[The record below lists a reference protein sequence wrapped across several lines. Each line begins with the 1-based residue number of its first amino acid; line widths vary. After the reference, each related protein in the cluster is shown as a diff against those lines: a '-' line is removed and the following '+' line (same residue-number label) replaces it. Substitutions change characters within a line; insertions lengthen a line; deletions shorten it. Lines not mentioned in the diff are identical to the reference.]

1 MKARMKVLIANR
13 GEIAVRVI
21 RACREL
27 GYPTVAVYSE
37 PDRVAMHVLYADQAM
52 PIGPAP
58 SRESSLRIDRIVDA
72 AKKSGADAIHPGYGF
87 LAENAAFARACAAE
101 GITFIGPSPESIDA
115 MGSKTE
121 SRQRMQAAGVP
132 VVPGLTEAVKSFD
145 EIAAFA
151 RSAGFPIMIKA
162 SAGGGGKGLSFVAR
176 EEDLHPSFERVTSE
190 AQSFFGDGA
199 VYAEKFIASPRHI
212 EVQVLGD
219 QHGNLVYVGERECTL
234 QRRHQKVVEEC
245 PSPVVDDDLRAQL
258 GAMAVKAAAA
268 VNYYST
274 GTIECLMGPDRQFYF
289 LEMNTR
295 LQVEH
300 PVTEMV
306 WGVDLVKEQLRVAR
320 GETLSL
326 RQEELKPSGHAIECR
341 IYAEDPERKFAP
353 SPGVIRYLNL
363 PQGPGVRNENGV
375 YSGYNVP
382 VFYDPMLSKLVCHA
396 PTRGEAIER
405 MRRALIEYRV
415 DGIETTIPFFRFI
428 MDHPDFRAANFDT
441 GFIDR
446 VLPQLSLEA
455 ADGHLDDAI
464 AAAAIMSFEESQRV
478 QLPEERE
485 SAWKRAGRV
494 EGGLGK
500 GAGLFWVGEGKGEKG
515 IRGGGGGV
523 GGGTLGGGGARAG
536 GGRGLVRRPRGG
548 P

>member
-1 MKARMKVLIANR
+1 MKVLIANR

-37 PDRVAMHVLYADQAM
+37 PDRAAMHVLYADQAM

-58 SRESSLRIDRIVDA
+58 SRESYLRIDRILDA

-87 LAENAAFARACAAE
+87 LAENAEFARACVAE

-162 SAGGGGKGLSFVAR
+162 SAGGGGKGLRFVER
-176 EEDLHPSFERVTSE
+176 EEELRSAFERVTSE
-190 AQSFFGDGA
+190 AESFFGDSA
-199 VYAEKFIASPRHI
+199 VYAEKFVVSPRHI

-219 QHGNLVYVGERECTL
+219 QHGNLVHVGERECTL

-245 PSPVVDDDLRAQL
+245 PSPVVDEEMREQL
-258 GAMAVKAAAA
+258 GAMAVRAAAA
-268 VNYYST
+268 VDYYSA
-274 GTIECLMGPDRQFYF
+274 GTIECLMGPDKQFYF

-320 GETLSL
+320 GERLSV
-326 RQEELKPSGHAIECR
+326 RQKQLKPSGHAIECR
-341 IYAEDPERKFAP
+341 IYAEDPSRNFAP
-353 SPGVIRYLNL
+353 SPGLIRYINL
-363 PQGPGVRNENGV
+363 PQGPGVRNDNGV
-375 YSGYNVP
+375 YGGYTVP
-382 VFYDPMLSKLVCHA
+382 LFYDAMLSKLICHA
-396 PTRGEAIER
+396 ATRPDAIAR
-405 MRRALIEYRV
+405 MRRALMEYRV
-415 DGIETTIPFFRFI
+415 EGIQTTIPFFAFL
-428 MDHPDFRAANFDT
+428 MQQPDFAAAKFDT

-446 VLPQLSLEA
+446 LLGVMDLEHRDGNGAAEA
-455 ADGHLDDAI
+455 AVV
-464 AAAAIMSFEESQRV
+464 AAAITAFEETQQVR
-478 QLPEERE
+478 LP
-485 SAWKRAGRV
+485 SGGDSPWKWAGR
-494 EGGLGK
+494 EDAL
-500 GAGLFWVGEGKGEKG
+500 
-515 IRGGGGGV
+515 RS
-523 GGGTLGGGGARAG
+523 
-536 GGRGLVRRPRGG
+536 RR
-548 P
+548 

>member
-1 MKARMKVLIANR
+1 MKVLIANR

-37 PDRVAMHVLYADQAM
+37 PDRAALHVLYADEAM

-58 SRESSLRIDRIVDA
+58 SRESYLRVDRILEA
-72 AKKSGADAIHPGYGF
+72 AKKTGAEAIHPGYGF
-87 LAENAAFARACAAE
+87 LAENASFARACAAA
-101 GITFIGPSPESIDA
+101 GIIFIGPSPESIDA

-151 RSAGFPIMIKA
+151 KTAGLPIMIKA
-162 SAGGGGKGLSFVAR
+162 SAGGGGKGMRLVER
-176 EEDLHPSFERVTSE
+176 EEDLRSSYERVTSE
-190 AQSFFGDGA
+190 AQSFFGDGS
-199 VYAEKFIASPRHI
+199 VYAEKFIPSPRHI
-212 EVQVLGD
+212 EVQILGD
-219 QHGNLVYVGERECTL
+219 QHGNLIHLGERECTL

-245 PSPVVDDDLRAQL
+245 PSPVVDEELRQRL

-268 VNYYST
+268 VNYYSA
-274 GTIECLMGPDRQFYF
+274 GTIECLMGPDREFYF

-320 GETLSL
+320 GEKLSVTQDDV
-326 RQEELKPSGHAIECR
+326 RPSGHAIECR
-341 IYAEDPERKFAP
+341 IYAEDPSRNFAP
-353 SPGVIRYLNL
+353 SPGLIRYLNL

-375 YSGYNVP
+375 YSGYTVP
-382 VFYDPMLSKLVCHA
+382 VYYDPMLSKLVCHA
-396 PTRGEAIER
+396 ATREDAIAR
-405 MRRALIEYRV
+405 MKRALMEYRV
-415 DGIETTIPFFRFI
+415 DGIQTTIPFFNFL
-428 MDHPDFRAANFDT
+428 MDHADFHAAKFDT

-446 VLPQLSLEA
+446 LLPEMNLEHASVGDDHVDA
-455 ADGHLDDAI
+455 AI
-464 AAAAIMSFEESQRV
+464 VAAAILAFEESQRV
-478 QLPEERE
+478 KLPVE
-485 SAWKRAGRV
+485 SDSLWKRAGRL
-494 EGGLGK
+494 E
-500 GAGLFWVGEGKGEKG
+500 AVG
-515 IRGGGGGV
+515 R
-523 GGGTLGGGGARAG
+523 GAR
-536 GGRGLVRRPRGG
+536 
-548 P
+548 